1 MFDGAEVGYL
11 TGEQFDRF
19 RRAVHLSLKL
29 VPWLRV
35 AGYIR
40 SGADEVRVAMVD
52 PPLGVP
58 PTWVAAEDIDRLSR
72 ELQYW
77 PDLEDVARDADGAQ
91 VAVLFTREVETAAH
105 RWPFEDQPHKV
116 RHLRCQVCSAEALRY
131 TPPGFD
137 GDVVTVRCVECRSSI
152 SEEEF
157 RTLAALVAAEVQR
170 GVHSGGLGRLG
181 AA

>member
-91 VAVLFTREVETAAH
+91 VALLFTREVETAAH
-105 RWPFEDQPHKV
+105 RWPFEDQPRNVDYV
-116 RHLRCQVCSAEALRY
+116 RCPACGYTSLRY
-131 TPPGFD
+131 SPPASPLSEAEYGC
-137 GDVVTVRCVECRSSI
+137 TKCSHSLT
-152 SEEEF
+152 EEEF
-157 RTLAALVAAEVQR
+157 RLIAVMIAAEI
-170 GVHSGGLGRLG
+170 G
-181 AA
+181 AARNVGAA